1 MLSSSP
7 MGAGGPPGVPT
18 VQIYLDVNLKNSTR
32 QPVTEDKTVADVLKS
47 LKTIF
52 GGQALNT

>member
-52 GGQALNT
+52 GGQPLNT

>member
-1 MLSSSP
+1 

-18 VQIYLDVNLKNSTR
+18 VQIYLDLNLKNSTR
-32 QPVTEDKTVADVLKS
+32 QPVTDDKTVADILKS
-47 LKTIF
+47 LKTIY